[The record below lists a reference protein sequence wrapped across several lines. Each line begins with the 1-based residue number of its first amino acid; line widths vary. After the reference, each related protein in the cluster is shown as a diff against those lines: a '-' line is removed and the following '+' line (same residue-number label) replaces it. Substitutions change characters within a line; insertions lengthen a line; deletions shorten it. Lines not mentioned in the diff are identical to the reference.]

1 MVATNG
7 RSARQRQAERYS
19 IGAVENALTLLGAIA
34 ERDVLGLGEAAEIAG
49 VSKSTAYRLL
59 ATLEVAGLAER
70 LPESG
75 YRAGVEAV
83 RWASRLLAGLDVRT
97 VALPTLR
104 RLREE
109 TGETV
114 NLAILRDTSL
124 VYVEILES
132 PAAFRMADVPG
143 SPCPSTRR
151 RSARP
156 WRSTSSHSS
165 SRRCSDRSRTS
176 ASRPKTPTTWQA
188 FNATLGPTRTTGL
201 RRGHGGGR
209 RSAWPASGAAVL
221 DGGRVVGCDERVRAA
236 RPDDRRADRG
246 GRPAPRGGRRRG
258 LATAGASSRTR
269 SRGPRPAPGDRSGRG
284 PGRRVTAGRRRG
296 AAAPTRADPRTS
308 R

>member
-19 IGAVENALTLLGAIA
+19 IGAVENALALLGAIA

-75 YRAGVEAV
+75 YRAGVEAI

-97 VALPTLR
+97 VALPSLR
-104 RLREE
+104 RLRDE

-114 NLAILRDTSL
+114 NLALLRDSSL

-143 SPCPSTRR
+143 SVVPIHATALGKAVAVHLEPQRLAAILGPEPYERFT
-151 RSARP
+151 A
-156 WRSTSSHSS
+156 
-165 SRRCSDRSRTS
+165 
-176 ASRPKTPTTWQA
+176 ATPTTWQA
-188 FNATLGPTRTTGL
+188 FNASLAPTRTTGY
-201 RRGHGGGR
+201 GVDMEEV
-209 RSAWPASGAAVL
+209 SAGVACVGAAVL
-221 DGGRVVGCDERVRAA
+221 DGGRVVGALSVS
-236 RPDDRRADRG
+236 
-246 GRPAPRGGRRRG
+246 APRARMTDARIEDVGRRLVAVAAEVSMR
-258 LATAGASSRTR
+258 LAPHPDEISRSAT
-269 SRGPRPAPGDRSGRG
+269 SPR
-284 PGRRVTAGRRRG
+284 
-296 AAAPTRADPRTS
+296 
-308 R
+308 

>member
-1 MVATNG
+1 MVAPNG
-7 RSARQRQAERYS
+7 RSDRQRQAERYS

-83 RWASRLLAGLDVRT
+83 RWATRLLAGLDVRT

-143 SPCPSTRR
+143 AAVPIHAAALGKAVAVHLEPQQLAAMLGPEPYERFT
-151 RSARP
+151 AN
-156 WRSTSSHSS
+156 T
-165 SRRCSDRSRTS
+165 
-176 ASRPKTPTTWQA
+176 ATTWQA
-188 FNATLGPTRTTGL
+188 FNAALASTRTLGYGVDL
-201 RRGHGGGR
+201 EEISVGV
-209 RSAWPASGAAVL
+209 ACVGAAVL
-221 DGGRVVGCDERVRAA
+221 DGGRVAGAISVS
-236 RPDDRRADRG
+236 
-246 GRPAPRGGRRRG
+246 APRARMTDARIAQVGQTLLTMAAEVSQR
-258 LATAGASSRTR
+258 LAPQPREITR
-269 SRGPRPAPGDRSGRG
+269 SATSPR
-284 PGRRVTAGRRRG
+284 
-296 AAAPTRADPRTS
+296 
-308 R
+308 

>member
-19 IGAVENALTLLGAIA
+19 IGAVENALALLVAIA

-49 VSKSTAYRLL
+49 VSKSTAYRVL

-75 YRAGVEAV
+75 YRAGVEAI

-104 RLREE
+104 RLRDE

-114 NLAILRDTSL
+114 NLALLRDSSL

-143 SPCPSTRR
+143 SVVPIHATALGKAVAIHLEPQQLATILGPEPYERFTP
-151 RSARP
+151 A
-156 WRSTSSHSS
+156 
-165 SRRCSDRSRTS
+165 
-176 ASRPKTPTTWQA
+176 TPTTWQA
-188 FNATLGPTRTTGL
+188 FNASLAPTRTTGY
-201 RRGHGGGR
+201 GVDMEEVSVGV
-209 RSAWPASGAAVL
+209 ACVGAAVL
-221 DGGRVVGCDERVRAA
+221 DGGRVVGALSVS
-236 RPDDRRADRG
+236 
-246 GRPAPRGGRRRG
+246 APRARMTDARIEDVGRRLVAVAAEVSLR
-258 LATAGASSRTR
+258 LAPHPDEISRSAT
-269 SRGPRPAPGDRSGRG
+269 SPR
-284 PGRRVTAGRRRG
+284 
-296 AAAPTRADPRTS
+296 
-308 R
+308 

>member
-7 RSARQRQAERYS
+7 RSVRQRQAERYS

-34 ERDVLGLGEAAEIAG
+34 ERDVLGLGDAAEIAG

-75 YRAGVEAV
+75 YRAGVEAI

-114 NLAILRDTSL
+114 NLALLRDSGL

-143 SPCPSTRR
+143 SAVPIHATALGKAVAVHLEPQQLATILGPEPYPRSRPGPRPPGRRSTP

-156 WRSTSSHSS
+156 GRPATASTWKRSRSGWPASV
-165 SRRCSDRSRTS
+165 RRCST
-176 ASRPKTPTTWQA
+176 
-188 FNATLGPTRTTGL
+188 
-201 RRGHGGGR
+201 
-209 RSAWPASGAAVL
+209 AA
-221 DGGRVVGCDERVRAA
+221 
-236 RPDDRRADRG
+236 
-246 GRPAPRGGRRRG
+246 
-258 LATAGASSRTR
+258 ASSAR
-269 SRGPRPAPGDRSGRG
+269 
-284 PGRRVTAGRRRG
+284 
-296 AAAPTRADPRTS
+296 
-308 R
+308 

>member
-83 RWASRLLAGLDVRT
+83 RWATRLLAGLDVRT

-143 SPCPSTRR
+143 RAVPDPRDGARQGRGRPPRAATARVHPRTGAVRAPHPEHADDVAGVQRAARTDPDDRATAWTWR
-151 RSARP
+151 RS
-156 WRSTSSHSS
+156 
-165 SRRCSDRSRTS
+165 
-176 ASRPKTPTTWQA
+176 
-188 FNATLGPTRTTGL
+188 
-201 RRGHGGGR
+201 
-209 RSAWPASGAAVL
+209 RSAWPASGRRSSTAA
-221 DGGRVVGCDERVRAA
+221 GSWVRSSVS
-236 RPDDRRADRG
+236 
-246 GRPAPRGGRRRG
+246 APRARMTDARIEPGRASMVRT
-258 LATAGASSRTR
+258 LADEVSQRLAPSSRR
-269 SRGPRPAPGDRSGRG
+269 HLEVRDQPQVIARVEARIGR
-284 PGRRVTAGRRRG
+284 
-296 AAAPTRADPRTS
+296 
-308 R
+308 